1 MSIVTGET
9 GPVDLSIRNTSS
21 LGCFSID
28 YSASGAGAESG
39 GEGASVG
46 LIVTRPS
53 LIRLTKTTYPH
64 SGAPGSTN
72 LAEPGRWSCC
82 SLARVKAWVV
92 RQLGGPESLN
102 FEEIA
107 PGEPAEGMVRI
118 RVRAAAINFPDAL
131 MVAGLYQVKPEL
143 PFVPGVEV
151 SGEVVSAPPGTGF
164 EAGDRVMAL
173 VDNAGLTRGG
183 YAEIADA
190 APQSVS
196 RMPDKMSFEEGAG
209 FTLVFQTGWFGLHR
223 RANLKPGETLLVHAG
238 AGGVGSAAI
247 QLGKAAGAT
256 VIATAG
262 SDEKVEVCRRLGAD
276 HAVNY
281 KTEDFVEEVK
291 RVTAGRGADVVF
303 DPVGGDVYDRSTKCI
318 AFEGRIVIVGFTS
331 GRIPQAATNHVLIK
345 NYSVV
350 GLHWGLYTKRAPELI
365 APAARALLD
374 LYDSGKIKPHISIRL
389 PLSEAPRAL
398 ATVAEGKSTGKVIL
412 TV

>member
-1 MSIVTGET
+1 M
-9 GPVDLSIRNTSS
+9 
-21 LGCFSID
+21 
-28 YSASGAGAESG
+28 
-39 GEGASVG
+39 
-46 LIVTRPS
+46 
-53 LIRLTKTTYPH
+53 
-64 SGAPGSTN
+64 
-72 LAEPGRWSCC
+72 
-82 SLARVKAWVV
+82 V

-102 FEEIA
+102 LEEVA

-151 SGEVVSAPPGTGF
+151 SGEVLSAPPASGF
-164 EAGDRVMAL
+164 KPGDRVMGL
-173 VDNAGLTRGG
+173 LDSAGLTHGG
-183 YAEIADA
+183 YSEIADA
-190 APQSVS
+190 VPGSVTP
-196 RMPDKMSFEEGAG
+196 MPDKMTFEDGAG

-223 RANLKPGETLLVHAG
+223 RANLQAGETLLVHAG

-247 QLGKAAGAT
+247 QLGKAAGAK

-281 KTEDFVEEVK
+281 KTQDFVEEVK
-291 RVTAGRGADVVF
+291 SVTAGRGADVVF

-318 AFEGRIVIVGFTS
+318 AFEGRIVIIGFTS
-331 GRIPQAATNHVLIK
+331 GRIPQAAANHVLIK

-350 GLHWGLYTKRAPELI
+350 GLHWGLYAKRAPELI
-365 APAARALLD
+365 PPATRALLD
-374 LYDSGKIKPHISIRL
+374 LYDSGKIKPHISARL